1 LRDNSAGGGMWTRCW
16 SKALEKRAQQKRV
29 ADASNEL
36 ASWQKG
42 RRLFNAR
49 KEGAAGD
56 RVRGMEDCTCWV
68 RVVFDLV
75 KVLVVGVVGNV
86 VALGVI

>member
-1 LRDNSAGGGMWTRCW
+1 VWTRCW
-16 SKALEKRAQQKRV
+16 SEALEKQAQQKRV
-29 ADASNEL
+29 ADASNKL
-36 ASWQKG
+36 ASRQKG
-42 RRLFNAR
+42 QRLFNAR

-56 RVRGMEDCTCWV
+56 GVRGVEDCTCWV

-86 VALGVI
+86 VTSGVV